1 MSQRIIARISAAV
14 ITTLSLECNPGE
26 PIYLGDSNID
36 HMKDRHPVDYER
48 YHAYIGRILSSPD
61 YVAINEKNNS
71 LEYVK
76 EFKIKR
82 IDSHG

>member
-36 HMKDRHPVDYER
+36 HMKDRHPVD
-48 YHAYIGRILSSPD
+48 
-61 YVAINEKNNS
+61 
-71 LEYVK
+71 
-76 EFKIKR
+76 
-82 IDSHG
+82 